1 MSRILVNTKDMPREE
16 WLKYR
21 ILGIGGSDAGAIC
34 GLNPY
39 VSPIDVFLE
48 KIGEKHQEEENESM
62 RQGRDFEE
70 YVAKRFEE
78 ATGKKVRRRNVM
90 FQHDEYDFILANIDR
105 DVVGEDAI
113 LECKTASV
121 YSTSKW
127 KNGVPEHY
135 EIQCHHY
142 MAVTG
147 AKKCYL
153 ACLILNKELVIREID
168 RDEEVIQ
175 NLITIEKEFW
185 ESHVLK
191 NQMPAPDG
199 SDAATDAIEVLYAD
213 TDADGA
219 IELVGFG
226 ERLKRFDE
234 IKELKELLDQEEEQ
248 IKQEIM
254 LEMKENEIAFTGD
267 RKITWKC
274 QNGRKTVD
282 GTKLQK
288 DHPDIYSRY
297 LKEGKPFRVF
307 KISS

>member
-21 ILGIGGSDAGAIC
+21 TFGIGGSDAGAIC
-34 GLNPY
+34 SLNPY

-48 KIGEKHQEEENESM
+48 KIGEGKPDEENEAM

-90 FQHDEYDFILANIDR
+90 FQHDEHDFILANIDR
-105 DVVGEDAI
+105 DVIGEDAI

-168 RDEEVIQ
+168 RDEELIQ
-175 NLITIEKEFW
+175 NLIAIEKAFW
-185 ESHVLK
+185 EENVLK
-191 NQMPAPDG
+191 KQMPAPDG
-199 SDAATDAIEVLYAD
+199 SEAATDAIKIIYAD
-213 TDADGA
+213 TETEGSVA
-219 IELVGFG
+219 LVGF
-226 ERLKRFDE
+226 EDRLKRFDE
-234 IKELKELLDQEEEQ
+234 IKDLKGQLDQEEEK

-254 LEMKENEIAFTGD
+254 LEMKESEVAFAGD
-267 RKITWKC
+267 RKITWKR

-282 GTKLQK
+282 GANLQK
-288 DHPDIYSRY
+288 DHPDIYTRY
-297 LKEGKPFRVF
+297 LKEGNSFRVF
-307 KISS
+307 KIS